1 MKKSDKFSSLSET
14 MFIVQLE
21 EFCDNFNQDMHQKE
35 SAAMKKFIKALIPL
49 GIGGVISVATA
60 NPLFVCLGVACFGG
74 SAIIQIIKDAKEED
88 RKIAESDAQLL
99 RDLQNAQAKKEGKKT
114 EEKIVH
120 LDQTNNLE
128 AQVWGINPIIA
139 HKDSDF
145 YTDQLKELMEEKESS
160 EEFRPQLELVKPE
173 KPLNKDE
180 TQTKI
185 VREYEMYCLAYQIPE
200 MKISPTHWD
209 ILFDTIY
216 ERLEEL
222 NLTEE
227 FYSLMNF
234 LLKYVLSTSLIHNK
248 RNITIYSFIEKIP
261 KLEIIGFDSR
271 EAKNLASI
279 IDKKMSPSNKV
290 VDFKSLQ
297 YKR

>member
-14 MFIVQLE
+14 MFIDQLE

-145 YTDQLKELMEEKESS
+145 YTEQLKELI
-160 EEFRPQLELVKPE
+160 
-173 KPLNKDE
+173 NE
-180 TQTKI
+180 TFNG
-185 VREYEMYCLAYQIPE
+185 AYGDVG
-200 MKISPTHWD
+200 SNG
-209 ILFDTIY
+209 IY
-216 ERLEEL
+216 ELE
-222 NLTEE
+222 NL
-227 FYSLMNF
+227 
-234 LLKYVLSTSLIHNK
+234 VLTPNSTASNST
-248 RNITIYSFIEKIP
+248 NW
-261 KLEIIGFDSR
+261 FDSLCSFFSG
-271 EAKNLASI
+271 A
-279 IDKKMSPSNKV
+279 
-290 VDFKSLQ
+290 FGG
-297 YKR
+297 